1 MLNVLKNG
9 VVWKNVRKLVKRR
22 RTKMANVMRPRPSN
36 RCSASITLST
46 AADGVSEVID
56 LTGLVLSAVQ
66 ISSSWTTAALGFR
79 CASLNGS
86 TDFYPVKDSLGNFL
100 TFATSASQV
109 LVFDPAQF
117 AALQKIQLVSMT
129 TAGVAVAQNSA
140 RSLVLGLSP
149 AYT

>member
-1 MLNVLKNG
+1 
-9 VVWKNVRKLVKRR
+9 
-22 RTKMANVMRPRPSN
+22 MANVMRPRPSN
-36 RCSASITLST
+36 RSPAAITLST
-46 AADGVSEVID
+46 AADGVSETID

-79 CASLNGS
+79 SASLNGS

-100 TFATSASQV
+100 TYSCSASQV
-109 LVFDPAQF
+109 LVFDPAPF
-117 AALQKIQLVSMT
+117 AGLQRIQLCSMT

-149 AYT
+149 AYTG